1 MDGTLMIGEIGVIGL
16 GNMGTAIVRG
26 LVAAE
31 IVPPD
36 AITGFDIDETK
47 LETLVAD
54 PGIAAAPDLA
64 KLAGGC
70 DTIIIAVKPQSM
82 AELLRELGH
91 HLRSSHLVISIAA
104 GISTAFLEQRL
115 PSGTRVVRV
124 MPNTPA
130 MVRAGATALCS
141 GSRTTGENMALA
153 TRLFSALGITVT
165 VDEHLMDAVTALSG
179 SGPAYFFYLAEK
191 LRNAAVE
198 QGLPEKQADELVRQ
212 TLFGAGK
219 LLRETSAPPEQL
231 RARVTSKGGTTAAAC
246 AVFDEA
252 DLSGIVSRAVAAAVS
267 RSKEL
272 GM

>member
-1 MDGTLMIGEIGVIGL
+1 MAETIGIIGA

-31 IVPPD
+31 VVPPD
-36 AITGFDIDETK
+36 AITAFDIDETK
-47 LETLVAD
+47 LRLLGAD
-54 PGIAAAPDLA
+54 PGARAASDLA
-64 KLAGGC
+64 ALAAGS

-82 AELLRELGH
+82 AELLRELAPH
-91 HLRSSHLVISIAA
+91 VRESHLVISIAA
-104 GISTAFLEQRL
+104 GISTAFLERKL
-115 PSGTRVVRV
+115 PLGTRVVRV

-130 MVRAGATALCS
+130 MVRTGATALSS
-141 GSRTTGENMALA
+141 GSQTTGEDMELA
-153 TRLFSALGITVT
+153 SRLFSALGTTVT

-198 QGLPEKQADELVRQ
+198 QGLPEKVADELVRQ
-212 TLFGAGK
+212 TLFGSGR
-219 LLRETSAPPEQL
+219 LLRETDASPEEL

-252 DLSGIVSRAVAAAVS
+252 DLSGIVSGAVAAAVA

-272 GM
+272 GL